1 MLHLAPPEPAVP
13 AAPTPLMLSDRLISL
28 AEAAEH
34 AGLRATATRLVRLAC
49 TVLDEA
55 PVIRMNRP
63 VLCRK
68 SGLRGTGS
76 GLPGKAR
83 VTAPARGAVT
93 THGCSPR

>member
-1 MLHLAPPEPAVP
+1 MLHLSPPEPAVP

-55 PVIRMNRP
+55 PVIRMDRP
-63 VLCRK
+63 VVCRR
-68 SGLRGTGS
+68 SD
-76 GLPGKAR
+76 LPGKVR
-83 VTAPARGAVT
+83 VTAAARGAVT

>member
-1 MLHLAPPEPAVP
+1 MLHLSPPEPPLP

-55 PVIRMNRP
+55 PVIRTDRP
-63 VLCRK
+63 RRDRVGRARP
-68 SGLRGTGS
+68 GLR
-76 GLPGKAR
+76 PQGK
-83 VTAPARGAVT
+83 GQ
-93 THGCSPR
+93 